1 MQSLTEPL
9 YRSSVLLIAAP
20 KQMPIAVGADF
31 FVKLSDGILALQN
44 QDYDVVAL
52 PLTLAA
58 ENAFQKSFL
67 SLRERN
73 PSAQLILLTTPTT
86 SLSQSVELT
95 NSLKISG
102 LVPLDQS
109 TQLEKQI
116 LQCLEKAQ
124 QEQQNAQLE
133 TLIKEQ
139 TDQLRSLY
147 QDLDQRVH
155 KRQKFLEES
164 RRKTAV
170 ASVRWQALREALM
183 ATYQAHSIGEIET
196 GLSQSLALP
205 LQLSLTRII
214 FKPQDSY
221 FSTQNKTYHS
231 FSMFQAP
238 LFRDHKAI
246 GSIFFLRDRERAF
259 HKDEGEFLLRVSE
272 AVSLALD
279 RLSHLNQSETL
290 REQWQATFNAI
301 SDPVILIN
309 SNYEVLQANTSARA
323 RSPQNSFVHHKCY
336 QLIFQRE
343 TPCTHCQF
351 GKNFRLESRSEI
363 IDVSSQNIQGLHFNL
378 YHDISNQLKM
388 ERKILETVR
397 LAELGTIGSSIA
409 HELNNPLGGILSFV
423 QLILMDLKP
432 DDPIRPDIVEME
444 LGVKRCRDI
453 VQNLLGFTRN
463 PDVDTVTDLDL
474 KDVIHRAIKIVE
486 LQTKSQNIEIKPL
499 LPAIPA
505 PFRGHLNMLAQAIKN
520 LLQLAIDSL
529 IESQSRRGSSSVIEI
544 SLESSGEQWLIK
556 ILDNGPGEG
565 RRNSLQFS
573 ISTQIIHEHEGLVE
587 LSAQPRQMTMA
598 KISLPQRG
606 F

>member
-1 MQSLTEPL
+1 MQALTEPL
-9 YRSSVLLIAAP
+9 YRSSVLLIATP
-20 KQMPIAVGADF
+20 KQMPMAVGADYF
-31 FVKLSDGILALQN
+31 SQVADGVLALQN

-52 PLTLAA
+52 PMTLAS
-58 ENAFQKSFL
+58 EQEFQRSFL
-67 SLRERN
+67 ALRQRN
-73 PSAQLILLTTPTT
+73 PSAQLILLTAPTT
-86 SLSQSVELT
+86 SQDHVVDLT
-95 NSLKISG
+95 NSLQISG
-102 LVPLDQS
+102 LVPHGDL
-109 TQLEKQI
+109 THLERQI

-139 TDQLRSLY
+139 TDQLRALY
-147 QDLDQRVH
+147 QDLDERVH

-170 ASVRWQALREALM
+170 ANSRWQALREALM
-183 ATYQAHSIGEIET
+183 AIYQAHSVGEIEQ

-205 LQLSLTRII
+205 LQLSMTRIL
-214 FKPQDSY
+214 FRPQDSY
-221 FSTQNKTYHS
+221 FSTKNKTHHS
-231 FSMFQAP
+231 FAMFQAP
-238 LFRDHKAI
+238 LFRDQKTI
-246 GSIFFLRDRERAF
+246 GSIFFLRDRERPF
-259 HKDEGEFLLRVSE
+259 HRDESEFLLRVSE

-279 RLSHLNQSETL
+279 RLGHLNQSETL

-323 RSPQNSFVHHKCY
+323 RGPQSSFVQPKCY
-336 QLIFQRE
+336 QMLFQKE
-343 TPCTHCQF
+343 TPCSHCQL
-351 GKNFRLESRSEI
+351 GKNFRIESRSEI
-363 IDVSSQNIQGLHFNL
+363 LDVSSQNIQGLHFNL
-378 YHDISNQLKM
+378 YHDISKQLKM

-463 PDVDTVTDLDL
+463 PDVDTVTELDL
-474 KDVIHRAIKIVE
+474 KEVIHRAIKIVE

-499 LPAIPA
+499 LPSAPA
-505 PFRGHLNMLAQAIKN
+505 PFKGHFNMLAQAVKN
-520 LLQLAIDSL
+520 LLQMAIDSL
-529 IESQSRRGSSSVIEI
+529 MESQARRGSSSVIEI
-544 SLESSGEQWLIK
+544 SLESSGDQWLIK
-556 ILDNGPGEG
+556 ILDNGPGGG